1 MTAVILKGSGDVPIE
16 GTIQMKAV
24 MRVTLKNNVLNNTG
38 FVSIMGRVTTS
49 FIIRGVFSRVNGG
62 ITECA
67 ATAGINCTYY

>member
-49 FIIRGVFSRVNGG
+49 FII
-62 ITECA
+62 
-67 ATAGINCTYY
+67 